1 MPITYLDEKPKSK
14 VTYLNSESPNR
25 GERSLIGNIF
35 ERPQKAIGGGI
46 ISQMTGGTF
55 GEGYKRGAIL
65 PEEIPTFESVGKG
78 ASNILGLISPE
89 LREKG
94 EGGVTPLEMVG
105 QGLDV
110 ATNPAQWLLTLMG
123 VK

>member
-46 ISQMTGGTF
+46 ISQMTGG
-55 GEGYKRGAIL
+55 L
-65 PEEIPTFESVGKG
+65 SGKD
-78 ASNILGLISPE
+78 IS
-89 LREKG
+89 
-94 EGGVTPLEMVG
+94 GV
-105 QGLDV
+105 QHY
-110 ATNPAQWLLTLMG
+110 QKKYLLLK
-123 VK
+123 V